1 MKNFRTTLVTESD
14 KPEWRALFDGYAG
27 FYGVPMTDAIADEVW
42 RWLTDPDHVLEGL
55 IARDDTGRAVGIAH
69 VRTCPRSLAGS
80 EIGFLDDLYVSAQAR
95 GSGAA
100 DAMFEAL
107 RNLARERG
115 WSSLRWI
122 TQHFNERA
130 RAFYDKYTSGPSD
143 FIVYQWNQS

>member
-1 MKNFRTTLVTESD
+1 MKNFKTTFVTETD

-27 FYGVPMTDAIADEVW
+27 FYGVTMTDAIASEVW

-55 IARDDTGRAVGIAH
+55 ITRDDTGKAVAIAH
-69 VRTCPRSLAGS
+69 VRPCPRSLAGS
-80 EIGFLDDLYVSAQAR
+80 EIGFLDDLYVSEQAR

-100 DAMFEAL
+100 DAIFEAL
-107 RNLARERG
+107 RNLAQERG
-115 WSSLRWI
+115 WSSVRWI

-130 RAFYDKYTSGPSD
+130 RAFYDKYTSGLSD